1 MKLLSS
7 KPTIHLKGLNGLRA
21 FVALGAVFSRI
32 THALQQFGLN
42 PFIFG
47 ANQDKTPKGL
57 QIAGFGVSIFFS
69 LSGFL
74 ITYLLLQE
82 NENKG
87 INVKNFYLRRIL
99 RIWPLY
105 YLYFI
110 LCLIVYF
117 LVPIN
122 VASKTLIFYIFFAA
136 HIPFIL
142 NNTVIL
148 FGHYWSIGVQEQF
161 YLIWPLVIKKTG
173 TRFFS
178 IVLITFFLLI
188 LLKIY
193 FRYFIQGGDQSLPYR
208 IIHIMRFQCMLI
220 GALGAILFQN
230 NNYFFLKLFTNKI
243 FQILAWSVLLFL
255 LFNRFHIASVLDNE
269 FISVVALAI
278 IIGQITEKNRIINL
292 ENKVCVFLG
301 KISYSIYVIHPLI
314 IFIFSYL
321 FRGYTENNMLK
332 YIVVYFSIIS
342 TTILFSYISYAHFEK
357 IFINK
362 KNKYSIINTSQE
374 APQIIQQFVINK
386 DVRNKL
392 LV

>member
-1 MKLLSS
+1 LKL
-7 KPTIHLKGLNGLRA
+7 TIHLKGLNGLRA

-42 PFIFG
+42 PYIFG
-47 ANQDKTPKGL
+47 ATHEKTPRGL
-57 QIAGFGVSIFFS
+57 ELAGFGVSIFFS

-74 ITYLLLQE
+74 ITYLLLKE

-87 INVKNFYLRRIL
+87 INVKNFYLRRIC

-117 LVPIN
+117 LVPVN
-122 VASKTLIFYIFFAA
+122 FTSKTLLFYIFFAA
-136 HIPFIL
+136 DIPFIL
-142 NNTVIL
+142 NNTLIL

-161 YLIWPLVIKKTG
+161 YLIWPLVIKRTG
-173 TRFFS
+173 TRFLS
-178 IVLITFFLLI
+178 LVVTALFLLI
-188 LLKIY
+188 VLKIY
-193 FRYFIQGGDQSLPYR
+193 FRYFIAGGDQSLPYR
-208 IIHIMRFQCMLI
+208 IIHIMRFQCMMI
-220 GALGAILFQN
+220 GALGAILFYN
-230 NNYFFLKLFTNKI
+230 KNYYFLKLFTSKI
-243 FQILAWSVLLFL
+243 IQLLVWSVLLFL
-255 LFNRFHIASVLDNE
+255 LLNRFHIASVLDNE

-278 IIGQITEKNRIINL
+278 IIGQITEKNRVINL

-321 FRGYTENNMLK
+321 FKGYTQVNIFK

-342 TTILFSYISYAHFEK
+342 TTILLSYITYTYFEK

-362 KNKYSIINTSQE
+362 KNKFSIINTSQE
-374 APQIIQQFVINK
+374 TPQLIQQFVVNN
-386 DVRNKL
+386 DVGKMES
-392 LV
+392 